1 MALSR
6 TSEIAGRKKRR
17 PRLPLGGRPPEK
29 DESEVRWLMSYSD
42 FMMQLVCLFI
52 LLYSVSSV
60 DTSKAVSLAQAWRDE
75 TGLGEV
81 KLPSTGRKPNVP
93 LTSADVT
100 AVIHELRIMAG
111 KQPGGGSLRLMKSN
125 AGFALQLGYGMFER
139 GSDRLD
145 AQGTAGA
152 DLVADLLTPLR
163 EQVESIDL
171 VGHASVDED
180 RATDLAL
187 NRAAAMLRRLT
198 RPGTPHRLDGVPLVA
213 TGRGTAEPA
222 ADNTEE
228 SGRRLNRRVDFVVR
242 LKKEP

>member
-1 MALSR
+1 
-6 TSEIAGRKKRR
+6 
-17 PRLPLGGRPPEK
+17 
-29 DESEVRWLMSYSD
+29 
-42 FMMQLVCLFI
+42 
-52 LLYSVSSV
+52 
-60 DTSKAVSLAQAWRDE
+60 
-75 TGLGEV
+75 
-81 KLPSTGRKPNVP
+81 
-93 LTSADVT
+93 
-100 AVIHELRIMAG
+100 
-111 KQPGGGSLRLMKSN
+111 
-125 AGFALQLGYGMFER
+125 
-139 GSDRLD
+139 
-145 AQGTAGA
+145 
-152 DLVADLLTPLR
+152 
-163 EQVESIDL
+163 